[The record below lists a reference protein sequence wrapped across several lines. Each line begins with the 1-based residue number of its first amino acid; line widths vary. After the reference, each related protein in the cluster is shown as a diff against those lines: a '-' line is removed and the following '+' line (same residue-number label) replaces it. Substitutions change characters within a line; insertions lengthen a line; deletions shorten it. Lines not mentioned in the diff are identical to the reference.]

1 MSRCISYCFRKD
13 VKTMPLPENN
23 LLFGFAPRLTEEQR
37 EYVDAMF
44 DYQLVMVN
52 AKAGTGKTTLAVAC
66 AKLFQ
71 QPLMYIFNPVQETSM
86 GFRPGTQAEKE
97 SIYHQPLIDA
107 LLEINENPVQ
117 CVYNEEVL
125 LNEALRR
132 KVTMKRVMD
141 HVWCY
146 PKSPLFLRGT
156 NLKDMTIIIDEC
168 QNFTVMELR
177 KILTRIHDSCKV
189 ICIGHSG
196 QVDIPMAQTGFVRY
210 MEHFK
215 DQPYCKIVTLTKNFR
230 GGLANWADAI
240 EF

>member
-1 MSRCISYCFRKD
+1 
-13 VKTMPLPENN
+13 MPIPENN
-23 LLFGFAPRLTEEQR
+23 LLFGFEPKLTEEQR
-37 EYVDAMF
+37 EYVNAIF

-66 AKLFQ
+66 AKLLKK
-71 QPLMYIFNPVQETSM
+71 PLTYIFNPVQESSM

-107 LLEINENPVQ
+107 LLEINENPTQ
-117 CVYNEEVL
+117 AIYDEEAVAQ
-125 LNEALRR
+125 EALRR
-132 KVTMKRVMD
+132 KVSVKRANEGA
-141 HVWCY
+141 WCY

-168 QNFTVMELR
+168 QNFTVQELR
-177 KILTRIHDSCKV
+177 KILTRVHDSCKV

-196 QVDIPMAQTGFVRY
+196 QIDIPATRSGFEPY

-215 DQPYCKIVTLTKNFR
+215 EQPYCKIISLTKNFR
-230 GGLANWADAI
+230 GELANWADTI
-240 EF
+240 

>member
-1 MSRCISYCFRKD
+1 
-13 VKTMPLPENN
+13 MPLPENN
-23 LLFGFAPRLTEEQR
+23 LLFGLAPRLTPEQR
-37 EYVDAMF
+37 EYVDAIF

-66 AKLFQ
+66 AKILKK
-71 QPLMYIFNPVQETSM
+71 PLIYIFNPVQEAIM
-86 GFRPGTQAEKE
+86 GFRPGTQSEKE

-117 CVYNEEVL
+117 CIYNEEVL
-125 LNEALRR
+125 ANEAIRR
-132 KVTMKRVMD
+132 KVSVKRVMD
-141 HVWCY
+141 GIWCY

-168 QNFTVMELR
+168 QNFTAIELR
-177 KILTRIHDSCKV
+177 KIFTRVHDSCKV

-196 QVDIPMAQTGFVRY
+196 QTDIPSSKSGFVPY

-215 DQPYCKIVTLTKNFR
+215 DQPYCKIITLSKNFR
-230 GGLANWADAI
+230 GELANWADK
-240 EF
+240 FQTV